1 MIGTTNQTT
10 RRSFWAVFLVVFTGY
25 LTACG
30 NQPTAEHTATP
41 SHDLEQSAVAPS
53 ALSTMIADQ
62 ATQAKAEDDQSENSD
77 EVSALVAPLA
87 SSSATAPA
95 TSRSVSSRNIS
106 LSPQDDCA
114 ALSGW
119 SAFHE
124 RLQKAV
130 RAKDADA
137 FIALTSPDIRLDY
150 GGGSGRAELAKRLA
164 EPKRALWRELED
176 ILPLGCATDNGLTV
190 MPWFFWNVPDDIDP
204 YTALITTGP
213 DVPLLARPAS
223 DAKMLKSLNWALVV
237 IKGPFNP
244 ADTFTKVTADEDASG
259 YVRTSQLRSLLDYRL
274 IAENRA
280 GEWRITA
287 FIAGD

>member
-1 MIGTTNQTT
+1 MIGTTNQAAY
-10 RRSFWAVFLVVFTGY
+10 RSLWVVFLVVFTGF

-30 NQPTAEHTATP
+30 NQPDAEQTAMS
-41 SHDLEQSAVAPS
+41 SHGSEQQAVAPS
-53 ALSTMIADQ
+53 ARSTTVADQ
-62 ATQAKAEDDQSENSD
+62 ATKTTAPDDKSEKTD
-77 EVSALVAPLA
+77 EIPALVAPLA
-87 SSSATAPA
+87 SSSTTAPVN
-95 TSRSVSSRNIS
+95 SGSVSARSIS
-106 LSPQDDCA
+106 LPPQDDCA

-130 RAKDADA
+130 RAKDTDA
-137 FIALTSPDIRLDY
+137 LIALTSPDIRLDY
-150 GGGSGRAELAKRLA
+150 GGGSGRSELAKRLA
-164 EPKRALWRELED
+164 EPKRALWGELEA
-176 ILPLGCATDNGLTV
+176 ILPLGCATDDGLTV

-223 DAKMLKSLNWALVV
+223 DAKTLKSLNWALVV

-244 ADTFTKVTADEDASG
+244 ADTFAKVTADEDAAG

-280 GEWRITA
+280 GEWSITA